1 MKSLCTEVWARA
13 KPCAISLPSSAK
25 QASGQASISQPQVA
39 SLLVPLPS
47 LAQQRR
53 IVEKVDQL
61 MALCNHLEAKLTRS
75 RSKAEKLASA
85 VVHHLTA
92 A

>member
-1 MKSLCTEVWARA
+1 MSGMPLTHRRQGKKIESF
-13 KPCAISLPSSAK
+13 CATTAGNIGISAGRLKTVEIPV
-25 QASGQASISQPQVA
+25 P
-39 SLLVPLPS
+39 PLPE
-47 LAQQRR
+47 QRR

-61 MALCNHLEAKLTRS
+61 MALCDELEAKLTRS
-75 RSKAEKLASA
+75 RTKAERLASA